1 MWSNV
6 RKSDSIFHGN
16 IFSDSD
22 QSKDVVEVTGSL
34 FEQQLMLQ
42 LAQDQNLYT
51 TAVRLRSSP
60 CSADLK
66 CR

>member
-16 IFSDSD
+16 IYSDSN
-22 QSKDVVEVTGSL
+22 QSKCIEVTGLL

-42 LAQDQNLYT
+42 LAQDQISIQQQSDCAAAH
-51 TAVRLRSSP
+51 AVLS
-60 CSADLK
+60 
-66 CR
+66 

>member
-22 QSKDVVEVTGSL
+22 QSKCIEVTGLL

-42 LAQDQNLYT
+42 LAQDQISIQQQSDRAAAH
-51 TAVRLRSSP
+51 AVLT
-60 CSADLK
+60 
-66 CR
+66 